1 MVPQPTPNVVREESI
16 VINPVSDTNEQVEV
30 SPSESVAKAINEPQ
44 EPAVSKVENAEPIDS
59 AQEMPELEIASNE
72 IQQEKS
78 IWDEFLSKL
87 PLNPK
92 TGGATPHAIKLIN
105 SILIQDTGDKLIVE
119 IDKEIHHQWFY
130 ADVNRIKFLA
140 DQLHLIG
147 REGTQIELVAEKK
160 NVVQL
165 SESEAVELPL
175 SGTQLEQSIR
185 REFGLD
191 AQFDK

>member
-1 MVPQPTPNVVREESI
+1 
-16 VINPVSDTNEQVEV
+16 V

-59 AQEMPELEIASNE
+59 AQGMPELEITSNE
-72 IQQEKS
+72 TQQENS

-160 NVVQL
+160 NDVQL

>member
-1 MVPQPTPNVVREESI
+1 
-16 VINPVSDTNEQVEV
+16 
-30 SPSESVAKAINEPQ
+30 
-44 EPAVSKVENAEPIDS
+44 
-59 AQEMPELEIASNE
+59 
-72 IQQEKS
+72 
-78 IWDEFLSKL
+78 
-87 PLNPK
+87 
-92 TGGATPHAIKLIN
+92 
-105 SILIQDTGDKLIVE
+105 VE

-160 NVVQL
+160 NDVQL